1 LWSISSSSTT
11 TSNRRRNEATIEPEP
26 DVKCTTSTSKP
37 LSQPRLLSTTLLS
50 PSLPFPLAIP
60 FLSIVL
66 KEGTPAERIP
76 FPPNMSS
83 LELPVQLHN
92 EASGVLAL
100 ADDVLQVMQLNA
112 SGLRESQSSLTL
124 SLG

>member
-1 LWSISSSSTT
+1 
-11 TSNRRRNEATIEPEP
+11 
-26 DVKCTTSTSKP
+26 
-37 LSQPRLLSTTLLS
+37 
-50 PSLPFPLAIP
+50 
-60 FLSIVL
+60 
-66 KEGTPAERIP
+66 
-76 FPPNMSS
+76 MSS